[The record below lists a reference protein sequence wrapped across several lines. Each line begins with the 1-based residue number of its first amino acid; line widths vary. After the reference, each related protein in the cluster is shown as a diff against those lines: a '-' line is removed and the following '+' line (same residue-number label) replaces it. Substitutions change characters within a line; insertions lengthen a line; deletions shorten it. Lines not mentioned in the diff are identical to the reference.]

1 MLNSLR
7 ILGKKCSSL
16 SGATYQFR
24 GALRLVSTVN
34 TPEYPSERDSELV
47 NDEYFEL
54 MGDELLEELATA
66 VEEPSPVL
74 TYLYFHFIV

>member
-74 TYLYFHFIV
+74 TYLYFYFIV